1 MQWLPLS
8 RHTAQTSPGTTRFF
22 LSIHLPHLSYLIPCS
37 YWASTCIAALPSCM
51 TLYEI
56 SVRQTRDLPVVS
68 LFPHPASFRFHLA
81 MDTLTFGYIL
91 PTTGRIRDLH
101 PLETCAAGRTL
112 TKQPPRS
119 YPGRLFSYLFSFS
132 NTVSRLRLVIFPFLS
147 YDMDNLN
154 LQPRGDLCT
163 LTPGINGLHFFIC
176 TVSLAGSLN
185 PPTFP

>member
-112 TKQPPRS
+112 QKGPDARRS
-119 YPGRLFSYLFSFS
+119 FLYFNCFNCLVLFSTNRTAAILFHCNF
-132 NTVSRLRLVIFPFLS
+132 
-147 YDMDNLN
+147 
-154 LQPRGDLCT
+154 
-163 LTPGINGLHFFIC
+163 
-176 TVSLAGSLN
+176 
-185 PPTFP
+185 

>member
-68 LFPHPASFRFHLA
+68 LFPHPASFRFHLTVG
-81 MDTLTFGYIL
+81 TLAFGYIL
-91 PTTGRIRDLH
+91 PTTGRIRDFN
-101 PLETCAAGRTL
+101 PLETCAAGRTI
-112 TKQPPRS
+112 TKSRVSGTASFDACQNT
-119 YPGRLFSYLFSFS
+119 RLFYCSCRIEVFSYSPPFS
-132 NTVSRLRLVIFPFLS
+132 NRFEVVLS
-147 YDMDNLN
+147 MNYASDF
-154 LQPRGDLCT
+154 Q
-163 LTPGINGLHFFIC
+163 
-176 TVSLAGSLN
+176 
-185 PPTFP
+185 

>member
-68 LFPHPASFRFHLA
+68 LFPHPASFRFRLA
-81 MDTLTFGYIL
+81 VDTLAFGYIL
-91 PTTGRIRDLH
+91 PTTGRIRDFN
-101 PLETCAAGRTL
+101 PLETCAAGRTIKKKGDKNHPPSFWYSV
-112 TKQPPRS
+112 KQPFAIH
-119 YPGRLFSYLFSFS
+119 LA
-132 NTVSRLRLVIFPFLS
+132 
-147 YDMDNLN
+147 
-154 LQPRGDLCT
+154 
-163 LTPGINGLHFFIC
+163 IC
-176 TVSLAGSLN
+176 S
-185 PPTFP
+185 

>member
-8 RHTAQTSPGTTRFF
+8 RRTAQTSLGTTRFF
-22 LSIHLPHLSYLIPCS
+22 LSIHLPHLSCMIPCS
-37 YWASTCIAALPSCM
+37 YWALTWIAALPSCI

-101 PLETCAAGRTL
+101 PLETCAAGRTSS
-112 TKQPPRS
+112 KRS
-119 YPGRLFSYLFSFS
+119 GRPSMHDGIPDLFNFSLFMPHG
-132 NTVSRLRLVIFPFLS
+132 IFHPACRS
-147 YDMDNLN
+147 P
-154 LQPRGDLCT
+154 Q
-163 LTPGINGLHFFIC
+163 TP
-176 TVSLAGSLN
+176 
-185 PPTFP
+185 